1 MLVNR
6 EGIRDI
12 RQLALSFSAELMGV
26 ANDLSQKAIDT
37 RNDTIDVIDALA
49 TAVDTIRDDTAEFYQ
64 EQYDRLTEQFYKY
77 EPIA

>member
-1 MLVNR
+1 MRVNR

-12 RQLALSFSAELMGV
+12 RQLALSFSAELLNVGF
-26 ANDLSQKAIDT
+26 DLSQKAIDS
-37 RNDTIDVIDALA
+37 RSDTVDIIDALA
-49 TAVDTIRDDTAEFYQ
+49 SALDALRDDTAEFYQ